1 MTEAEM
7 FRWVVLHGLR
17 ACMLGV
23 GIMLVLGTA
32 HARAEDAPSKD
43 GKTVQFNSAF
53 LPGGSAMKIDLSR
66 YARRNPVMPGTYDA
80 DVWLNGEWQ
89 VRRSVHFAADDVQ
102 SDAVPCVSGL
112 TLTSFGVALAADP
125 AVSDDLCLPVADHV
139 PGATARFDVSE
150 QRLDIEVPQAALTRH
165 RSGLVPSAKRDAGIP
180 SGQLAWRLNL
190 HRGTTGRRS
199 RTVRFL
205 AHEAGIN
212 AGHWRLRGAGS
223 WSASRYA
230 RHHLYVER
238 QVEAWRAQW
247 RIGEILVA
255 DGTFAPV
262 RMRGMT
268 IASDARMEDDAHVG
282 YKPTVRGIARTHARV
297 RVSQAA
303 VLLRELSVPPGPFV
317 IDDLQGLGHGG
328 DLYVTVDEEDGGHT
342 SFRVPFFAMPELL
355 GEGQSMVAMSAGRT
369 VGTRGQR
376 DDLIQVAWRRGFAHD
391 TTLYTGLRRWG
402 AGSSAL
408 FGGAVDTL
416 AGAFA
421 MDFTGTRIARRS
433 SFGQSGQGRT
443 WRVRHGRR
451 WGSGTSM
458 WVSLVRERGSAAPG
472 VGGRRHSSEGPGA
485 GDYRLDVVLHR
496 ELPADNGILTASVSQ
511 GRSRRY
517 IRSRRS
523 TSERSHALAWTRG
536 WRRATLDVSL
546 RHDADDASVRIGVS
560 MPLGRASSPPSL
572 TVVGHDRRDDG
583 SRVQVSVAGAVG
595 SERELGY
602 GAFVEQGARRAR
614 RLGLSASHLSGGG
627 ESSLAIDRSGAAHGE
642 SFSTAGA
649 LVFHRHGIT
658 RAQRLGEAMALVHA
672 PGTAGARLP
681 SAAGV
686 RLDRRGYGV
695 VPYLA
700 AFRWN
705 AVEIDPTGLSLDVSL
720 SSTRRRVAPTAGA
733 LVLVPFETDVGRT
746 SLLVARL
753 ADGSPPAFGADVLDG
768 QGRSVGVVGQA
779 GNIFVRNVVS
789 DAPLTIRWGDR
800 PEDRCVVRAGS
811 DGEAAQG
818 LARLAGVCE

>member
-1 MTEAEM
+1 
-7 FRWVVLHGLR
+7 
-17 ACMLGV
+17 
-23 GIMLVLGTA
+23 
-32 HARAEDAPSKD
+32 
-43 GKTVQFNSAF
+43 
-53 LPGGSAMKIDLSR
+53 MKIDLSR

-89 VRRSVHFAADDVQ
+89 VRRGIRFVADNMQ
-102 SDAVPCVSGL
+102 SDAVPCISSL
-112 TLTSFGVALAADP
+112 MLASFGVALAAGADGGDDP
-125 AVSDDLCLPVADHV
+125 CLPVTDHV
-139 PGATARFDVSE
+139 PGATARFDVGE

-165 RSGLVPSAKRDAGIP
+165 RPGLVPPGNRDAGIP

-199 RTVRFL
+199 QTSRFV

-212 AGHWRLRGAGS
+212 GGHWRVRGAGS

-238 QVEAWRAQW
+238 EVEAWRARW
-247 RIGEILVA
+247 RIGEIMVV
-255 DGTFAPV
+255 DSMFSPV
-262 RMRGMT
+262 RVRGMT
-268 IASDARMEDDAHVG
+268 IASDARMEDDANVG

-303 VLLRELSVPPGPFV
+303 VLVRELLVPPGPFV
-317 IDDLQGLGHGG
+317 IDDLQGLGRGG
-328 DLYVTVDEEDGGHT
+328 DLYVTVDEEDGGRT

-355 GEGQSMVAMSAGRT
+355 GEGRSTVAMSAGRA
-369 VGTRGQR
+369 VATRGR
-376 DDLIQVAWRRGFAHD
+376 GGDLIQVAWRRGFPRD

-402 AGSSAL
+402 GGSSAL
-408 FGGAVDTL
+408 VGGAVDTL

-421 MDFTGTRIARRS
+421 ADFTGTRIASRSPFDRSRR
-433 SFGQSGQGRT
+433 GGT

-451 WGSGTSM
+451 WHDGTSM
-458 WVSLVRERGSAAPG
+458 WISLVRERGSAVLS
-472 VGGRRHSSEGPGA
+472 VGGHGHAIEDASA
-485 GDYRLDVVLHR
+485 GNERLDVVLHR
-496 ELPADNGILTASVSQ
+496 ELPADNGILTANASQ
-511 GRSRRY
+511 RRRRRH

-523 TSERSHALAWTRG
+523 TPERSYALAWTRG
-536 WRRATLDVSL
+536 WRKATLDVSL
-546 RHDADDASVRIGVS
+546 RHDTDDASVRIGVS
-560 MPLGRASSPPSL
+560 VPLGTSSPQLL
-572 TVVGHDRRDDG
+572 TVAGHERRNDSGRLQVG
-583 SRVQVSVAGAVG
+583 VAGAVG
-595 SERELGY
+595 SDRELGY
-602 GAFVEQGARRAR
+602 GAFVEQGAGRAR
-614 RLGLSASHLSGGG
+614 RLGLSASHQSGAG
-627 ESSLAIDRSGAAHGE
+627 ESSLAVDRSGASHGE

-672 PGTAGARLP
+672 PGAAGARLP
-681 SAAGV
+681 SATGV

-720 SSTRRRVAPTAGA
+720 ASTRRRVAPTAGA
-733 LVLVPFETDVGRT
+733 LVLVPFETDIGRT

-768 QGRSVGVVGQA
+768 EGRSVGVVGQA
-779 GNIFVRNVVS
+779 GKIFVRNVVPG
-789 DAPLTIRWGDR
+789 APLTIRWGDR
-800 PEDRCVVRAGS
+800 SAERCVVRAGR
-811 DGEAAQG
+811 DGQAVQG
-818 LARLAGVCE
+818 LTRLTGVCE